1 MSDKQPDISGNGP
14 TSDGSEAVSGQSL
27 QGVVRPRKRRLVVGL
42 VAVLLL
48 ALIALIAA
56 AGSSGGD
63 SAAVSLSRD
72 RASGAAATSTTVA
85 AASTNTTFAAEAS
98 AGSTARRDSTG
109 LETGV
114 VAPVAFQV
122 GSIGRDVIFTADL
135 NVAVTDVAVATDTA
149 TRKISTLGGF
159 LFGERTTGAPNPA
172 SVLTFKVFPDDFQE
186 ALDRLGSL
194 GEVRTKN
201 RSADDVTERIVD
213 LRSRILSVEASV
225 ERLRELMGSAG
236 GVKIVV
242 QVETELVARETQLET
257 LRGQLRTLE
266 DHVSLATIVLTL
278 TEALNQP
285 RVELMVTAYVGHD
298 GIGASCPGRTDLA
311 IEEGSNATVCFEI
324 LNVGDTPLTNFE
336 LNDPVLDLSLEDLI
350 VVFGDPAGTIEP
362 GETIMVAA
370 EIVAERDLR
379 TQTRLSAV
387 PVNQDG
393 QPLAGR
399 SVANTTT
406 IFLNVVDPGGV
417 ASFNEGLSAS
427 LGSLANLGR
436 VLILALGVALPFIWL
451 VPLLGWLY
459 VRWRRER
466 HEFEHPEGVPLT
478 G

>member
-1 MSDKQPDISGNGP
+1 MRRWN
-14 TSDGSEAVSGQSL
+14 
-27 QGVVRPRKRRLVVGL
+27 PRSPWLI
-42 VAVLLL
+42 AIFLL
-48 ALIALIAA
+48 AVIALITGACS
-56 AGSSGGD
+56 GSD
-63 SAAVSLSRD
+63 SSD
-72 RASGAAATSTTVA
+72 TTVA
-85 AASTNTTFAAEAS
+85 AASADTTVASTNTTVAASGAPAS
-98 AGSTARRDSTG
+98 DNDA
-109 LETGV
+109 LERGV

-135 NVAVTDVAVATDTA
+135 TVAVTDVAVAADTA
-149 TRKISTLGGF
+149 TRNILTLGGF

-172 SVLTFKVFPDDFQE
+172 SILTFKVFPDDFHE
-186 ALDRLGSL
+186 ALDRLGTL

-213 LRSRILSVEASV
+213 LQSRILSVEASV

-278 TEALNQP
+278 TEALSQP
-285 RVELMVTAYVGHD
+285 RVELMVTAYLGHD

-311 IEEGSNATVCFEI
+311 IEEGSAATVCFEI

-350 VVFGDPAGTIEP
+350 VVFGDPTGTIEP

-370 EIVAERDLR
+370 EIVPERDLR
-379 TQTRLSAV
+379 TQTRLNAV

-399 SVANTTT
+399 SVANTTS

-417 ASFNEGLSAS
+417 ASFSEGLSAS
-427 LGSLANLGR
+427 LGFLANLGR
-436 VLILALGVALPFIWL
+436 LLILALGVALPFIWL
-451 VPLLGWLY
+451 VPIALWLLWR
-459 VRWRRER
+459 VRSRSRESD
-466 HEFEHPEGVPLT
+466 LAT
-478 G
+478 AD

>member
-1 MSDKQPDISGNGP
+1 MRRWN
-14 TSDGSEAVSGQSL
+14 
-27 QGVVRPRKRRLVVGL
+27 PRSPWLIAIFLLVV
-42 VAVLLL
+42 
-48 ALIALIAA
+48 IALIAGA
-56 AGSSGGD
+56 CSGSD
-63 SAAVSLSRD
+63 SSD
-72 RASGAAATSTTVA
+72 TTFAAASADTTVVGESTRTTVA
-85 AASTNTTFAAEAS
+85 ASGAPASDNDA
-98 AGSTARRDSTG
+98 
-109 LETGV
+109 LERGV
-114 VAPVAFQV
+114 VAPVALQV

-135 NVAVTDVAVATDTA
+135 TVAVTDVAVASDAA
-149 TRKISTLGGF
+149 TRKILTLGGF
-159 LFGERTTGAPNPA
+159 LFGERTTGAPNP
-172 SVLTFKVFPDDFQE
+172 SSILTFKVFPDDFHE
-186 ALDRLGSL
+186 ALNRLGSL

-213 LRSRILSVEASV
+213 LQSRILSVEASV

-278 TEALNQP
+278 TEALSQP
-285 RVELMVTAYVGHD
+285 RVELMVTAYLGHD
-298 GIGASCPGRTDLA
+298 GIGASCHGRTDLA
-311 IEEGSNATVCFEI
+311 IEEGSDATVCFEI
-324 LNVGDTPLTNFE
+324 LNVGDTPLTSFE
-336 LNDPVLDLSLEDLI
+336 LNDPVLDLSLDDLI
-350 VVFGDPAGTIEP
+350 VVFGDPTGTIEP
-362 GETIMVAA
+362 VETIMVAA

-451 VPLLGWLY
+451 LPIAMWLL
-459 VRWRRER
+459 WRLRSRSRESD
-466 HEFEHPEGVPLT
+466 LAT
-478 G
+478 AD

>member
-1 MSDKQPDISGNGP
+1 
-14 TSDGSEAVSGQSL
+14 
-27 QGVVRPRKRRLVVGL
+27 
-42 VAVLLL
+42 
-48 ALIALIAA
+48 
-56 AGSSGGD
+56 
-63 SAAVSLSRD
+63 
-72 RASGAAATSTTVA
+72 VA
-85 AASTNTTFAAEAS
+85 AASTATTVAASGAS
-98 AGSTARRDSTG
+98 DQVLSQAGAAASDNNAFER
-109 LETGV
+109 GV

-122 GSIGRDVIFTADL
+122 SSIGRDVIFTADL
-135 NVAVTDVAVATDTA
+135 TVAVTDVAVASDAA
-149 TRKISTLGGF
+149 TLKILTLGGF

-172 SVLTFKVFPDDFQE
+172 SVLTFKVFPDDFHE
-186 ALDRLGSL
+186 ALNRLGSL
-194 GEVRTKN
+194 GDVRTKN

-213 LRSRILSVEASV
+213 LQSRILSVEASV

-278 TEALNQP
+278 TEALSQP
-285 RVELMVTAYVGHD
+285 RVELMVTAYLGHD

-311 IEEGSNATVCFEI
+311 IEEGSDATVCFEI
-324 LNVGDTPLTNFE
+324 LNVGDTPLTSFE
-336 LNDPVLDLSLEDLI
+336 LNDPVLDLSLDDLI
-350 VVFGDPAGTIEP
+350 VVFGDPTGTIEP

-466 HEFEHPEGVPLT
+466 HELEHPEGVPLT